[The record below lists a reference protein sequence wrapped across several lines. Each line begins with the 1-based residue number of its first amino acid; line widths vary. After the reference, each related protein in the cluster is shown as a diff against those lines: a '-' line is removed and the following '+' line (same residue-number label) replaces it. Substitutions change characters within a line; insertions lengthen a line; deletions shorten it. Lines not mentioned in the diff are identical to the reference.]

1 MLSKKSSTEAFET
14 GFLEE
19 EPLNTTSD
27 IESLLKFFA
36 ELSPRT
42 HLTASITFDL
52 PHPLGPTMHD
62 IVEGKVTVVGSTKD
76 LKPDS
81 FIEFNLIIYILL
93 EGRNPML
100 QKEALMKQN

>member
-1 MLSKKSSTEAFET
+1 
-14 GFLEE
+14 
-19 EPLNTTSD
+19 
-27 IESLLKFFA
+27 
-36 ELSPRT
+36 
-42 HLTASITFDL
+42 
-52 PHPLGPTMHD
+52 MHD

>member
-1 MLSKKSSTEAFET
+1 MK
-14 GFLEE
+14 
-19 EPLNTTSD
+19 TTSD

-36 ELSPRT
+36 ELSPKT
-42 HLTASITFDL
+42 HLTASITFDF
-52 PHPLGPTMHD
+52 PHPLGPTIQD
-62 IVEGKVTVVGSTKD
+62 IEEGKVTVVGSTKD

-93 EGRNPML
+93 GGKNPVL